1 MNNVIANKEEWLIDQ
16 IKDRLRFY
24 KNLLANM
31 KVQSY
36 LSNDPIDEIENK
48 ERILMYKRVIKKLDI
63 KLIKVQEIITANSN
77 ETEI

>member
-48 ERILMYKRVIKKLDI
+48 ERILMYKRVIRKLDI
-63 KLIKVQEIITANSN
+63 KLIKAQEIVADNSN
-77 ETEI
+77 ETKI